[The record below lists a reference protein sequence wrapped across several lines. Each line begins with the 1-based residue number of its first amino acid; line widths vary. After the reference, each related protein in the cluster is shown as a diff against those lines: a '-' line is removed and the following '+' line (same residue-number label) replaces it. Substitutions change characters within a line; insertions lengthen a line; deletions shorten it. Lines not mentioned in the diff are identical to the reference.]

1 MIIYDEMRDPTKLKL
16 WWDKMSEDVKNSYP
30 IDDFSIVDNKFK
42 MQTAVDIG
50 CNIGCF
56 SDMAASAFE
65 KVVAFEPG
73 YYTSVVARTRVN
85 QKNNRNNVH
94 IHNLAVSK
102 DTGNILKL
110 KCDIHD
116 NSLNS
121 GNSSVVYESSIQDY
135 ELVTT
140 VSLKKVFQLCEVDF
154 IDYLKIDC
162 EGSEYDILLGNNLS
176 NIGIICGEIHAS
188 PYKEFSLAR
197 KELLD
202 YIAKDFNIS
211 ARKHN
216 FFAVNKMFN
225 INPAEYFSGEK
236 I

>member
-1 MIIYDEMRDPTKLKL
+1 MIVYDEMKDATKLKL
-16 WWDKMSEDVKNSYP
+16 WWEKMSKDVRNSYP
-30 IDDFSIVDNKFK
+30 ILDFSKIDNKFK

-73 YYTSVVARTRVN
+73 YYTSVVARTKVN
-85 QKNNRNNVH
+85 QKNNRNNVY

-102 DTGNILKL
+102 DTGSVLKL

-116 NSLNS
+116 NKLNS
-121 GNSSVVYESSIQDY
+121 GNSSVVYESSIENY

-140 VSLKKVFQLCEVDF
+140 VDLKKVFQLCEVDF

-162 EGSEYDILLGNNLS
+162 EGSEYDILLGNDLS
-176 NIGIICGEIHAS
+176 KIGIICGEIHGS

-197 KELLD
+197 EELLEH
-202 YIAKDFNIS
+202 IAMNFNIS
-211 ARKHN
+211 AKKHN

-225 INPAEYFSGEK
+225 INPTKYFAGEK